1 MQITSNIAF
10 NQCDL
15 CIALSSHKFKIQ
27 NCSLLRPRTVNTT
40 CACVTNTIFFPK
52 MIRRKFFFF
61 HFHINEKKN
70 DSNKPSFSLYS

>member
-27 NCSLLRPRTVNTT
+27 NCSFLRPRTVNTT

-61 HFHINEKKN
+61 ISISMKK
-70 DSNKPSFSLYS
+70 K